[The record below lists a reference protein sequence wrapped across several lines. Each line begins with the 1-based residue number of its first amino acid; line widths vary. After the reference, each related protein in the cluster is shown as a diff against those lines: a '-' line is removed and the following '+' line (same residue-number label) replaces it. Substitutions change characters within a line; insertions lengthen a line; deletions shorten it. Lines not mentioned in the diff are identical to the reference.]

1 MRKIAQGLL
10 ASVLVVLVGCVTIN
24 VYFPEA
30 AAKKAADQFIDTVLD
45 GAAPAA
51 PAKPATKPAVPAT
64 PARPTGGQPLAVLM
78 NLLVP
83 TAYAADTPDLRIQ
96 TAASEAIRERMR
108 QRFQHELSG
117 ALSSGAVGLTQNGL
131 VALRD
136 ASQLPLAQRAVLN
149 AAIADENRDRDALYR
164 EVARANGHPEWEA
177 QIRATFARGW
187 IERAPAGWYY
197 QNPAGGWQQK

>member
-1 MRKIAQGLL
+1 MRKIIHGLL
-10 ASVLVVLVGCVTIN
+10 ISALVALVGCVTIN

-45 GAAPAA
+45 SAAPA
-51 PAKPATKPAVPAT
+51 AKPATKPAP
-64 PARPTGGQPLAVLM
+64 PSRPNVQPLAMLL

-96 TAASEAIRERMR
+96 TPASEAIRERMR
-108 QRFQHELSG
+108 QRFQNQLSG
-117 ALSSGAVGLTQNGL
+117 ALASGAVGLTQNGL

-136 ASQLPLAQRAVLN
+136 ASKLPLEQRAALN
-149 AAIADENRDRDALYR
+149 AAVADENRDRDALYR
-164 EVARANGHPEWEA
+164 EVASANGHPEWEA

>member
-1 MRKIAQGLL
+1 MRKIAQSLL

-45 GAAPAA
+45 SAPAA
-51 PAKPATKPAVPAT
+51 PAKPNPKPAAPGT
-64 PARPTGGQPLAVLM
+64 PSRPSSGQPLAVLM

-108 QRFQHELSG
+108 QRFQNELSG

-136 ASQLPLAQRAVLN
+136 ASALSLTQRAVVN
-149 AAIADENRDRDALYR
+149 AAVAEENRDRDALYR

>member
-1 MRKIAQGLL
+1 MRKIIYGLL
-10 ASVLVVLVGCVTIN
+10 TSALVALVGCVTIN

-45 GAAPAA
+45 GAAPAS
-51 PAKPATKPAVPAT
+51 PTKPATKPAP
-64 PARPTGGQPLAVLM
+64 PSRPSSGQPLAMLQ
-78 NLLVP
+78 NLLMP
-83 TAYAADTPDLRIQ
+83 AAYAADTPDLRIQ

-108 QRFQHELSG
+108 QRFQSQLSG
-117 ALSSGAVGLTQNGL
+117 ALTSGAVGLTQNGL

-136 ASQLPLAQRAVLN
+136 ASKLPLEQRAALN
-149 AAIADENRDRDALYR
+149 AAVADENRDRDALYQ
-164 EVARANGHPEWEA
+164 EVARANDHPEWEA

>member
-1 MRKIAQGLL
+1 MRKIILGLL
-10 ASVLVVLVGCVTIN
+10 VSVLVALVGCVTIN

-45 GAAPAA
+45 GAAPAT
-51 PAKPATKPAVPAT
+51 PAKPSTEPVPSS
-64 PARPTGGQPLAVLM
+64 RPPSGKPLAMLM
-78 NLLVP
+78 NLLLP
-83 TAYAADTPDLRIQ
+83 AAYAADTPDLRIQ

-108 QRFQHELSG
+108 QRFQNSLSG
-117 ALSSGAVGLTQNGL
+117 ALGSGAVGLTQNGL

-136 ASQLPLAQRAVLN
+136 ASQLPLEQRAVLT
-149 AAIADENRDRDALYR
+149 AAVADENRDRDALYR
-164 EVARANGHPEWEA
+164 EVARANDHPEWEA